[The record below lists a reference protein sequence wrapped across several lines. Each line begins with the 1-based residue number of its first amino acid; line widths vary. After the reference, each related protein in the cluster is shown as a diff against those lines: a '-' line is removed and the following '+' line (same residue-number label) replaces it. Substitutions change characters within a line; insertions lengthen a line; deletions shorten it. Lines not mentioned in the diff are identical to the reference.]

1 MRTVFS
7 RRAVVGSGSML
18 MLALAAPAVWAQGQG
33 LLARLQAAKKVKV
46 GFANQPPF
54 SALNPDGSVTG
65 IAPTISKQIMTRL
78 GVPQMEGVIATYGEL
93 VPGMQAGRWDFVS
106 ASLTINKQRCAQVKF
121 SDPIVFDGTAIVSLK
136 GAMPNPPK
144 LLAEIVRDKIVIGVQ
159 SGGANSRAA
168 LAGGIDQA
176 NMLQFPNDASIID
189 GLIAKRI
196 QVAFGSN
203 SSLKVAYGMRNL
215 DVVVTYPVAD
225 GPANGSGCAFRPDDT
240 DLYAAYQRE
249 LRAMKVAGEYQ
260 LILKQFGFDAPPPEQ
275 LNMSA
280 EQACEAAIG

>member
-1 MRTVFS
+1 MELSVS
-7 RRAVVGSGSML
+7 RRAMLGSASAVLLGF
-18 MLALAAPAVWAQGQG
+18 AASSSQAQGQG
-33 LLARLQAAKKVKV
+33 LLARLQAAKKVRV

-65 IAPTISKQIMTRL
+65 IAPTISKQIMTKL

-93 VPGMQAGRWDFVS
+93 VPGMQAGRWDFIS
-106 ASLTINKQRCAQVKF
+106 ASLTINKQRCSQVKF

-136 GAMPNPPK
+136 GALPNPPK
-144 LLAEIVRDKIVIGVQ
+144 LLAEIVRNKVVIGVQ

-168 LAGGIDQA
+168 LAAGIDQA
-176 NMLQFPNDASIID
+176 NMLQFPNDAAVID

-215 DVVVTYPVAD
+215 DVVVTYPVPD

-240 DLYAAYQRE
+240 DLYTAYQRE
-249 LRAMKVAGEYQ
+249 LRAMKASGEYQ
-260 LILKQFGFDAPPPEQ
+260 QIIKQFGFDAPPPEQ
-275 LNMSA
+275 LNMTA
-280 EQACEAAIG
+280 DQACEVAVG

>member
-1 MRTVFS
+1 MERNLS
-7 RRAVVGSGSML
+7 RRVIIGSAS
-18 MLALAAPAVWAQGQG
+18 ALLLGFASWSAPAQGPG
-33 LLARLQAAKKVKV
+33 LLARLQAAKKVRV

-65 IAPTISKQIMTRL
+65 VAPTISKQIMTKL

-93 VPGMQAGRWDFVS
+93 VPGMQAGRWDFIS
-106 ASLTINKQRCAQVKF
+106 ASLTINKQRCSQVKF

-136 GAMPNPPK
+136 GALPNPPK
-144 LLAEIVRDKIVIGVQ
+144 LLSEIVRDKTVIGVQ

-176 NMLQFPNDASIID
+176 NMLQFPNDAAVID

-196 QVAFGSN
+196 QVAFGSY
-203 SSLKVAYGMRNL
+203 SSLKIAYGMRNL
-215 DVVVTYPVAD
+215 DVVVTYPVPD
-225 GPANGSGCAFRPDDT
+225 GPANGSGCAFRPDDA

-249 LRAMKVAGEYQ
+249 LRAMKASGEYQ
-260 LILKQFGFDAPPPEQ
+260 QTIKQFGFDPPPPEQ
-275 LNMSA
+275 LNMTA

>member
-1 MRTVFS
+1 MRGLIS
-7 RRAVVGSGSML
+7 RRAVIGSGSAL
-18 MLALAAPAVWAQGQG
+18 VLALAARPLPAQGQG

-78 GVPQMEGVIATYGEL
+78 GVPQMEGAIATYGEL
-93 VPGMQAGRWDFVS
+93 IPGMQAGRWDFVS
-106 ASLTINKQRCAQVKF
+106 ASLTINKQRCSQVKF

-136 GAMPNPPK
+136 GALPNPPK
-144 LLAEIVRDKIVIGVQ
+144 LIADIVRDKIVIGVQ

-168 LAGGIDQA
+168 LAAGVDQA
-176 NMLQFPNDASIID
+176 NMLQFPNDAAIID
-189 GLIAKRI
+189 GLLAKRI

-240 DLYAAYQRE
+240 DLYDAYQRE
-249 LRAMKVAGEYQ
+249 LRAMKASGEYQ
-260 LILKQFGFDAPPPEQ
+260 QIMKQFGFDPPPPEQ
-275 LNMSA
+275 LNMTA
-280 EQACEAAIG
+280 EQACQVAIG